1 MKSRLIAEAFIIFLL
16 GGVPLIASYLL
27 GGSDNLQVMTKVLV
41 SNNDFLNYYI
51 ISLFVAFLLV
61 GGLNWLIWKP
71 TDSAREVWKIVTTI
85 LNEAGSGALGIIR
98 VAAGV
103 LITFPAIWMLVEPE
117 SFIFEKAAPLIIYG
131 MVAFGECVMISGW
144 QKTIQ
149 RRARVNL

>member
-131 MVAFGECVMISGW
+131 MVAFSECVMISGW

>member
-41 SNNDFLNYYI
+41 SNNNFLNYYI

>member
-27 GGSDNLQVMTKVLV
+27 GGSDNLQVMTEVLV

>member
-41 SNNDFLNYYI
+41 SNNNFLNYYI

-71 TDSAREVWKIVTTI
+71 TDSAREVWKIITTI

-103 LITFPAIWMLVEPE
+103 LLTFPAIWMLVESD

-149 RRARVNL
+149 RRARVHL

>member
-41 SNNDFLNYYI
+41 SNNNFLNYYI

-71 TDSAREVWKIVTTI
+71 TDSAREVWKIITTI

-103 LITFPAIWMLVEPE
+103 LLTFPAIWMLVEPE

-149 RRARVNL
+149 RRARVHL